1 MAKQK
6 KTFTSNDYY
15 NDSRAKEDLNK
26 DLREML
32 DKTENRDI
40 KIAEKALLCDKMQ
53 ELKISEIKSG
63 MLKKEIKGYKLS
75 KVSRVLKSIA
85 TAIWYFGAGLSTAFS
100 IDNFVNGDI
109 TKAGMFLTI
118 SIASLAAG
126 GLMHAANNDSYA
138 AKAEKDAENQNKAEN
153 LLYEKTQEQEILQKE
168 IAYLEASTRELP

>member
-6 KTFTSNDYY
+6 KTFTANDYY

-63 MLKKEIKGYKLS
+63 MLKK
-75 KVSRVLKSIA
+75 R
-85 TAIWYFGAGLSTAFS
+85 
-100 IDNFVNGDI
+100 
-109 TKAGMFLTI
+109 
-118 SIASLAAG
+118 
-126 GLMHAANNDSYA
+126 
-138 AKAEKDAENQNKAEN
+138 NKR
-153 LLYEKTQEQEILQKE
+153 L
-168 IAYLEASTRELP
+168 